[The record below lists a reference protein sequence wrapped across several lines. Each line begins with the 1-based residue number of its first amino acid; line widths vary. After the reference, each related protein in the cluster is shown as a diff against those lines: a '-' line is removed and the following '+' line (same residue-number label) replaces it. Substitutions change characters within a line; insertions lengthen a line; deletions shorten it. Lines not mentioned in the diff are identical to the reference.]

1 MACWPAL
8 IKLFEITE
16 YTEYSIFLF
25 YLLLLSCCDLS
36 LTLQLTT
43 CHILAKTVCNSCF
56 AILTH
61 LLFLTIKDDNNSNN
75 NNNNNNDD
83 DDGDDDDD
91 DDDDDDNDDVDND
104 FNNDNERIY
113 QTKYPM
119 FNVSHY

>member
-8 IKLFEITE
+8 KLFEITE

-43 CHILAKTVCNSCF
+43 CHILAKTICNTCF
-56 AILTH
+56 VVWTH
-61 LLFLTIKDDNNSNN
+61 LLFLTIKDDNNN

-83 DDGDDDDD
+83 DD
-91 DDDDDDNDDVDND
+91 DNDDVDNGIY
-104 FNNDNERIY
+104 NDNERIY

-119 FNVSHY
+119 FNVFTIKFTPSSSAQMQ